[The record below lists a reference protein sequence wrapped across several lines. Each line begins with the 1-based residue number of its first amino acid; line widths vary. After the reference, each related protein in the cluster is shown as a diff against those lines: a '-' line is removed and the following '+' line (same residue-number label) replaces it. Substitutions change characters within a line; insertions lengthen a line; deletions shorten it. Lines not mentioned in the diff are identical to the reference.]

1 MRLDEP
7 IYDRKFGTKLKSEQV
22 EVTPNPGDT
31 LRIVASNLILDNSAL
46 KSASTQSSDKKQTDH
61 VGNPSGDHRER
72 KYRSTFERIRREIH
86 QEFDRLSKARIE
98 ECSKKDRL
106 HIVAVMATMK

>member
-1 MRLDEP
+1 MRLVEP
-7 IYDRKFGTKLKSEQV
+7 IDDRKFGTKLKSDQV
-22 EVTPNPGDT
+22 KASPNPGDN
-31 LRIVASNLILDNSAL
+31 LRIVASNLIFDNSAL
-46 KSASTQSSDKKQTDH
+46 KSASTQSSDKNQRDH

-106 HIVAVMATMK
+106 HIVAVMATMN